1 MAIEKTLEELLGE
14 GATQTIDA
22 ITFLKASF
30 KSNRV
35 PIAFASLIAAEI
47 NSGESVF
54 LALLLM
60 AWERQDT
67 SQDAQLRVTG
77 PAVNVINVFKDGV
90 EAIADEYQ
98 FLVTVTAPR
107 PTFNNLPNPNNI

>member
-1 MAIEKTLEELLGE
+1 MAVNRTLVELFGE
-14 GATQTIDA
+14 GAIQTETDV
-22 ITFLKASF
+22 TFKKASL

-35 PIAFASLIAAEI
+35 PIAFAALVASVENSAEGI
-47 NSGESVF
+47 F

-67 SQDAQLRVTG
+67 SQDAELKIEG
-77 PAVNVINVFKDGV
+77 PAVNVINIVKDGV
-90 EAIADEYQ
+90 EAIADEYK

-107 PTFNNLPNPNNI
+107 ATFNNLPNPNNI